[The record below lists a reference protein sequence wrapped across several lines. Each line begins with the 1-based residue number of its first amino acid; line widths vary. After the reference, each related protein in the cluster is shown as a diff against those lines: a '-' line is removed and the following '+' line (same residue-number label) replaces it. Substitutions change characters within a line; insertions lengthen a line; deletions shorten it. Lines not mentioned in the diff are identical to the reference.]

1 MGQEDQNGEQKEPQ
15 RENRRSPRFDCAGI
29 AAVQVAPIEAP
40 RPGRIV
46 DLCEEGCRIVLD
58 KPARL
63 VLNAVVELIF
73 NVNHLPFRV
82 RGHVRV
88 IRSPNMFGFQFF
100 QVSTRTFLQ
109 IEELIDELKEK
120 AAKNGGKP
128 KPAG

>member
-1 MGQEDQNGEQKEPQ
+1 MEQEKQTEEEQVPWK
-15 RENRRSPRFDCAGI
+15 ENRRNPRFECAGI
-29 AAVQVAPIEAP
+29 AAVQIAPIEAP
-40 RPGRIV
+40 RPGRIL
-46 DLCEEGCRIVLD
+46 DLSEEGCRIVLD

-100 QVSTRTFLQ
+100 QVSTRTVLQ

-120 AAKNGGKP
+120 AARTGGKP